1 MRLKLSFLNN
11 TLFFLFFLFLIFA
24 LKPVYSFFFIFNFLL
39 SLLNNFI
46 LTLNL
51 VNFSTFLAYDETP
64 LFLYNLDYHSDGRQ
78 FWNFVSNVPRNTAS
92 FFSIKFLL
100 CIALLIF
107 IRGGTPRYRYDY
119 LTKIGWVKFLG
130 FTLLVFF
137 FVLFLFFII

>member
-24 LKPVYSFFFIFNFLL
+24 LKPVYSFFFFFNFLL

-78 FWNFVSNVPRNTAS
+78 F
-92 FFSIKFLL
+92 
-100 CIALLIF
+100 
-107 IRGGTPRYRYDY
+107 
-119 LTKIGWVKFLG
+119 
-130 FTLLVFF
+130 
-137 FVLFLFFII
+137 